1 MQVNNFKKQHKIKFQ
16 EVTTN
21 FSSTV
26 RFGSY
31 GLKASSS
38 GFMTAKQLEA
48 TRRVIARTT
57 NRIGRIIIRIYFR
70 HSITKKPLLTRM
82 GKGSGPIKT

>member
-1 MQVNNFKKQHKIKFQ
+1 MQTRNFKKYHKIKFNNT
-16 EVTTN
+16 TTN
-21 FSSTV
+21 FSGTV

-31 GLKASSS
+31 GLKATSS

-48 TRRVIARTT
+48 SRRVIARTT
-57 NRIGRIIIRIYFR
+57 KRTGRIIIRIFFR
-70 HSITKKPLLTRM
+70 QPITKKPLLTRM